1 VVNSDLNLVQ
11 MGAAIIVALSS
22 AAGLWVVV
30 GKIIEK
36 LLPDTDARLAGDAAI
51 RGELW
56 RQVGDLTKA
65 NAEWQARI
73 LATER
78 EAMEQ
83 RSVARERDTAQ
94 TQQIGILREDLA
106 EVHKDLLAARQ
117 DILELRAAVAE
128 LRACPDCPLLGRP
141 EQKGA
146 SI

>member
-1 VVNSDLNLVQ
+1 MSTEVVQALAALV
-11 MGAAIIVALSS
+11 VALGG

-30 GKIIEK
+30 GKVIERI
-36 LLPDTDARLAGDAAI
+36 LPDRTTRQIDDAAI

-56 RQVGDLTKA
+56 RQVGDLTKS

-83 RSVARERDTAQ
+83 RSVAREAATVQA
-94 TQQIGILREDLA
+94 QQITQLRSDLA
-106 EVHKDLLAARQ
+106 DVHRDLLAARE

-146 SI
+146 SV